1 MSWLLIRLPLRVLS
15 VHNGLERVL
24 AAAIAANT
32 GVAAN
37 GLVQGWLAAGPD
49 AARQT
54 LARRNG
60 EPAPRTWGPIV

>member
-1 MSWLLIRLPLRVLS
+1 VSWLLIRLPLRVLP

-49 AARQT
+49 AARQS

-60 EPAPRTWGPIV
+60 EPEPRT